1 MCSSR
6 RCCPWPRSPGSM
18 RGVGILSWP
27 SWPSKSIWACIC
39 CGRAGNCVESSNEN
53 TWGETSNSFRMG
65 VFGFLWRA
73 LFPSSLFCFFA
84 VWLWLLRFFWGFLF
98 LALIFFFRILRINH
112 LYFVTANG
120 QLFSSSFEMLGTHI
134 DLGLGI
140 RPLECGGN
148 QLHQVIHEHPTA
160 FLWVE

>member
-1 MCSSR
+1 MLGRKYWAESL
-6 RCCPWPRSPGSM
+6 
-18 RGVGILSWP
+18 LSEH
-27 SWPSKSIWACIC
+27 SAQK
-39 CGRAGNCVESSNEN
+39 

-98 LALIFFFRILRINH
+98 LALIFFFRILRITH

-120 QLFSSSFEMLGTHI
+120 KLFSSSFEMLGTHI

-140 RPLECGGN
+140 RPLECCGDE
-148 QLHQVIHEHPTA
+148 LHQVVHEHAST
-160 FLWVE
+160 FLRIEDGVREPGIHASSPLLQIQG